1 MEGIIKAVCISEKRG
16 TVKKNINEVNVIKDF
31 GLEGDAHAGKW
42 HRQVSFLSADIVDEF
57 NEKGA
62 SVIEG
67 DCGENILAY
76 GIDFKKLPVGTKL
89 ICNDAKFEITQ
100 IGKECHSH
108 CEIYKRVGDCIMP
121 REGIFAK
128 VLESGTI
135 KVGDKIEVIYPEKD
149 MPYMAAVMTLSDK
162 GSRGERVD
170 TSGPRAAE
178 ILKEHGFKIV
188 EEILLPDEEAQI
200 KKHLIRLSDSRQV
213 DLIITT
219 GGTGLSP
226 RDRTPEATLAVADRN
241 VPGISEAIRAG
252 SMTITKR
259 AMLSRG
265 VSVIRKKTLIIN
277 LPGSKKAVEESL
289 SFIID
294 QLPHGLDTLRENT
307 DDCGRN
313 YERRQCMEISPIIIS
328 MKTATIAILFTI
340 ILGLLAARWILY
352 RKSDATRIFW
362 DGIFTMPL
370 VLPPTV
376 AGFFL
381 LVFFGSYGPVGKL
394 FENYLGIKIAF
405 SWGATIL
412 AAVVMSFPLMYRS
425 ARGALEQIDEDLIFA
440 ARTLGMSEWSIF
452 FRVMIP
458 NALPGII
465 SGGVLA
471 FARGLGEFG
480 ATAMI
485 AGNIPGRTRTLPLA
499 VYSEVAAGNMDAAY
513 QYVLVIVIICF
524 AIVAAMNIYL
534 IMEKKKQEV

>member
-1 MEGIIKAVCISEKRG
+1 MGKVIAVCISEKKG
-16 TVKKNINEVNVIKDF
+16 TQKHPVQEAEFIEDWGIKD
-31 GLEGDAHAGKW
+31 DAHAGKW
-42 HRQVSFLSADIVDEF
+42 HRQVSLLSYDKIEAF
-57 NEKGA
+57 RARGA
-62 SVIEG
+62 EVEDG
-67 DCGENILAY
+67 AFGENLVVQ
-76 GIDFKKLPVGTKL
+76 GFDFSALPIGTRFR
-89 ICNDAKFEITQ
+89 CNEVVLEMTQ

-307 DDCGRN
+307 EDCGRN
-313 YERRQCMEISPIIIS
+313 
-328 MKTATIAILFTI
+328 
-340 ILGLLAARWILY
+340 
-352 RKSDATRIFW
+352 
-362 DGIFTMPL
+362 
-370 VLPPTV
+370 
-376 AGFFL
+376 
-381 LVFFGSYGPVGKL
+381 
-394 FENYLGIKIAF
+394 
-405 SWGATIL
+405 
-412 AAVVMSFPLMYRS
+412 
-425 ARGALEQIDEDLIFA
+425 
-440 ARTLGMSEWSIF
+440 
-452 FRVMIP
+452 
-458 NALPGII
+458 
-465 SGGVLA
+465 
-471 FARGLGEFG
+471 
-480 ATAMI
+480 
-485 AGNIPGRTRTLPLA
+485 
-499 VYSEVAAGNMDAAY
+499 
-513 QYVLVIVIICF
+513 
-524 AIVAAMNIYL
+524 
-534 IMEKKKQEV
+534 